1 MQRNKRNGHY
11 ESAELEQKIYYQVMT
26 LPFYFNIHPKH
37 IPLSSHYL
45 VLVEVN
51 NFILGT
57 SKCIKHSPLGSHYLP
72 TSFFAFFEKIPI
84 LVFVFLFEA
93 PKSHNLT
100 HYSLLILFGLNQWE
114 ICQLAH
120 MLYHDIVLYQY
131 SSSNQCSHPLAIAT
145 TLWSLV
151 QLFLGPRGLLKLQA
165 LIICRCCLL
174 PLTIILHD

>member
-100 HYSLLILFGLNQWE
+100 HYSLLITHSFWIESMRNL
-114 ICQLAH
+114 
-120 MLYHDIVLYQY
+120 
-131 SSSNQCSHPLAIAT
+131 STRSHALSRHRPLPIFFKQP
-145 TLWSLV
+145 V
-151 QLFLGPRGLLKLQA
+151 
-165 LIICRCCLL
+165 
-174 PLTIILHD
+174 